1 MKKQLEERDKEIKA
15 FRELVTKIQ
24 PIVEFVNSF
33 DSPKN
38 LKAILD
44 GLRDDYMIQ
53 LAEDPK
59 IEVDQSVFEKISEV
73 AAQKGITQKEAF
85 EQMAREDYE
94 QLLKD
99 DKARRKRAKANGMP
113 MTKKEYGKKKAER
126 EKARTTR

>member
-1 MKKQLEERDKEIKA
+1 
-15 FRELVTKIQ
+15 
-24 PIVEFVNSF
+24 
-33 DSPKN
+33 
-38 LKAILD
+38 
-44 GLRDDYMIQ
+44 MIQ

-59 IEVDQSVFEKISEV
+59 IEVDQSIFEKISEV

-85 EQMAREDYE
+85 EQMVREDYE